1 MKKALTLLLAALIC
15 TSTFSSVY
23 ALAEQNEITIN
34 AKLQEIS
41 TIVEKI
47 NRDIKRYD
55 ISIILPAENQNN
67 IYDYYKNYSNEEIE
81 TELRTQI
88 TSFLTEEQSAKSS
101 NLNLNEDCQSN
112 IMSTTPE
119 EIYQDMPL
127 EYNST
132 LRMYAT
138 VYGTGTPIVYRYRT
152 INSVISYW
160 PKDYTGFHF
169 SVTTYES
176 TISSH
181 QKSCSIVVHGY
192 PKNAAGVTLT
202 VYKTITAEFHAN

>member
-1 MKKALTLLLAALIC
+1 MKKTLTLLLAALIC

-41 TIVEKI
+41 TIIEKI

-67 IYDYYKNYSNEEIE
+67 IYYYKNYSNEEIE

-88 TSFLTEEQSAKSS
+88 TSVLTEEQSAKSS
-101 NLNLNEDCQSN
+101 NLNLNEDGQSN

-119 EIYQDMPL
+119 EIYQDMPI

-132 LRMYAT
+132 LRMYAK

-152 INSVISYW
+152 SNSVISYW

-176 TISSH
+176 TISSD
-181 QKSCSIVVHGY
+181 QKV
-192 PKNAAGVTLT
+192 AELLF
-202 VYKTITAEFHAN
+202 TIIRKMRPE